1 MGKNGQNLTE
11 LKCRDCIHYRLSGW
25 WDPQRV
31 CEIGGFP
38 VDKDGPACISVLPKN
53 SKHNGKTRD

>member
-1 MGKNGQNLTE
+1 MGTNNEKT

-38 VDKDGPACISVLPKN
+38 VDKDGPACISFLAKQMPGRK
-53 SKHNGKTRD
+53 

>member
-1 MGKNGQNLTE
+1 MATGNKPLTE
-11 LKCRDCIHYRLSGW
+11 LKCRDCLHNKLTGW
-25 WDPQRV
+25 WDPIRV

-53 SKHNGKTRD
+53 TKHNGKTRD